1 MYKIISWAAVI
12 IWMGFI
18 FYLSHQPATV
28 SNELSTGVTEVI
40 VRTIEKVAP
49 NKEFDIKR
57 FNHIIR
63 KNAHFFIYLVLGVFV
78 INAFR
83 ASGVYGYR
91 GMALAL
97 LVCVLY
103 AISDEVHQMFIPGRG
118 PGIKDVLI
126 DSAGAM
132 VGIGIYMFV
141 IKMLMI
147 RGVL

>member
-1 MYKIISWAAVI
+1 MHKIISWGAVI
-12 IWMGFI
+12 LWMGFI